1 MIGLRRS
8 EGAKLNKAIS
18 HKAQDI
24 LMAEEE
30 AVHVRRNSSE
40 VGGQMSFPSRLLLP
54 GVRV

>member
-1 MIGLRRS
+1 MISLRGS

-24 LMAEEE
+24 LMAEEQ

-40 VGGQMSFPSRLLLP
+40 VGGQMSFPSRHLLP